1 MSASN
6 VICRASWLPLQDFR
20 FWVVQSLVALV
31 FVLHEIDDGNLG
43 NRASSV
49 IPHLAVEALFLFPLL
64 YAALNFGLRGSLTTA
79 AWVTLLMSVDISLNL
94 SSLSHL
100 NLWAHYVE
108 LATLDIMAVVV
119 GRGVEI
125 QRLARQRAE
134 AAETRYRQLYES
146 AGVPILVL
154 DDQGV
159 VSDANPTT
167 QAIFGGNVIGRTSQ
181 NLLPG
186 GSLSREYAGQA
197 LQLPN
202 GRDYRASLVSL
213 PSNTGATSTQVI
225 FEDITEEHSES
236 RRATLYASLVVGA
249 DEDRRRLMA
258 REQLEEPLQM
268 LLHLARRLESL
279 GDSDIAP
286 APRGLGDDRRGALET
301 AARLR
306 TLARE
311 LRPPT
316 LDDLGL
322 VAALSSLL
330 ADVDEETDLTT
341 GLQVVGEA
349 VRLTPEV
356 ELGTFRIVEETVR
369 NTVRHARARQLQVL
383 IAFGTNDL
391 DLTMVDD
398 GCGFTPG
405 SLDSQTTEHL
415 GLLSMSERSRLLGGH
430 LQLRS
435 EPGGGTS
442 IKVRI
447 PLGPPKA
454 NPDIAI
460 PDLGSTPLLS

>member
-6 VICRASWLPLQDFR
+6 VIRRTSWLPMNDFR

-31 FVLHEIDDGNLG
+31 FVLHEFDDGNFG
-43 NRASSV
+43 NRSSGV
-49 IPHLAVEALFLFPLL
+49 IPHFAVEALFLFPLL
-64 YAALNFGLRGSLTTA
+64 YAALKFGLRGSLTTA
-79 AWVTLLMSVDISLNL
+79 AWVTLLMGVDISLNL
-94 SSLSHL
+94 SNLSYL

-108 LATLDIMAVVV
+108 LGTLDIMAVVV
-119 GRGVEI
+119 GWGVET
-125 QRLARQRAE
+125 QRLARERAE
-134 AAETRYRQLYES
+134 AAETRYRQLYEC

-159 VSDANPTT
+159 VSDANPS
-167 QAIFGGNVIGRTSQ
+167 ALAVFGGNVIGRISE

-186 GSLSREYAGQA
+186 GSLSREHAGQA

-213 PSNTGATSTQVI
+213 PSNTGAASTQVI
-225 FEDITEEHSES
+225 FEDITEEHRES
-236 RRATLYASLVVGA
+236 RRATRYASLVVEA

-268 LLHLARRLESL
+268 LLQLARRLESL

-330 ADVDEETDLTT
+330 ANVNEETDLTT
-341 GLQVVGEA
+341 EFQVVGEA

-356 ELGTFRIVEETVR
+356 ELGVFRIVEEMVR

-383 IAFGTNDL
+383 IAFGTNEL
-391 DLTMVDD
+391 ELTVVDD
-398 GCGFTPG
+398 GCGFTPE
-405 SLDSQTTEHL
+405 SLDSPTTRHL

-430 LQLRS
+430 LELRS

-442 IKVRI
+442 ITVRI
-447 PLGPPKA
+447 PLAPLQA
-454 NPDIAI
+454 SLDTVI
-460 PDLGSTPLLS
+460 PDLGSTPLL

>member
-6 VICRASWLPLQDFR
+6 VARRASWLALHDLR
-20 FWVVQSLVALV
+20 FWVVQGLIALV
-31 FVLHEIDDGNLG
+31 FVLHEIDDGDLG
-43 NRASSV
+43 IRASSV

-64 YAALNFGLRGSLTTA
+64 YAALNFGLRGSLITA
-79 AWVTLLMSVDISLNL
+79 GWVTLLMSVDINLNL

-119 GRGVEI
+119 GRGVET

-134 AAETRYRQLYES
+134 AAEIRYRQLYES

-159 VSDANPTT
+159 VSDANPTAQT
-167 QAIFGGNVIGRTSQ
+167 VFGENVIGRTEQ
-181 NLLPG
+181 DLLSG
-186 GSLSREYAGQA
+186 GYLSREHAGQA
-197 LQLPN
+197 LRLPN

-213 PSNTGATSTQVI
+213 PSDTGATSTQVI
-225 FEDITEEHSES
+225 FEDITEEHRES
-236 RRATLYASLVVGA
+236 LRATLYASLVVGA

-279 GDSDIAP
+279 GDLDGAP
-286 APRGLGDDRRGALET
+286 APESLGDDRRRAHET

-330 ADVDEETDLTT
+330 ADVEEETSLATEF
-341 GLQVVGEA
+341 QVVGEA

-356 ELGTFRIVEETVR
+356 ELGAFRIVEEAVR

-383 IAFGTNDL
+383 IAFGTYDL
-391 DLTMVDD
+391 QLTVADD

-405 SLDSQTTEHL
+405 DPDSQTTEHL
-415 GLLSMSERSRLLGGH
+415 GLLSISERARLLGGH
-430 LQLRS
+430 VELRS
-435 EPGGGTS
+435 EPDGGTS
-442 IKVRI
+442 IRVRI
-447 PLGPPKA
+447 PLSPPRA
-454 NPDIAI
+454 NPDTAV

>member
-6 VICRASWLPLQDFR
+6 MARRTSWLPLHDFQ
-20 FWVVQSLVALV
+20 FWVVQVLIALV
-31 FVLHEIDDGNLG
+31 FVLHEIDDGDLG
-43 NRASSV
+43 IRASSV

-64 YAALNFGLRGSLTTA
+64 YAALNFGLRGSLITA
-79 AWVTLLMSVDISLNL
+79 GWVTLLMSVDISLNL

-159 VSDANPTT
+159 VSDANPS
-167 QAIFGGNVIGRTSQ
+167 ALAAFGGNVIGRTSQ

-197 LQLPN
+197 LRLPN

-213 PSNTGATSTQVI
+213 PSDTGATSTQVI
-225 FEDITEEHSES
+225 FEDITEEHRES

-258 REQLEEPLQM
+258 REQLEEPIQM
-268 LLHLARRLESL
+268 LLQLARRLESL
-279 GDSDIAP
+279 GDSDSAP
-286 APRGLGDDRRGALET
+286 APRSLGNDRRGALESAT
-301 AARLR
+301 RLR

-341 GLQVVGEA
+341 EFQVVGDA

-356 ELGTFRIVEETVR
+356 ELGAFRIIEEAVR
-369 NTVRHARARQLQVL
+369 NTVRHARARQLRL
-383 IAFGTNDL
+383 FIALGTHEL
-391 DLTMVDD
+391 ELTMVDD
-398 GCGFTPG
+398 GCGFTPE
-405 SLDSQTTEHL
+405 SLDSRTTKHL
-415 GLLSMSERSRLLGGH
+415 GLLSISERSRLLGGH

-442 IKVRI
+442 ITVRI
-447 PLGPPKA
+447 PLDPPRA
-454 NPDIAI
+454 NRETTI
-460 PDLGSTPLLS
+460 PDLGSTTLLS